1 MFNYVVARVVTLM
14 NDRKGVTTLE
24 YAVIAAVTV
33 VATGAAFAIIG
44 GDLTAVYTG
53 VENALKPAA

>member
-1 MFNYVVARVVTLM
+1 MFNYVVSRIITLM

-33 VATGAAFAIIG
+33 VATGTAFAIIG
-44 GDLTAVYTG
+44 TDLGLVYTG

>member
-1 MFNYVVARVVTLM
+1 MFNYVVARIVTLM

-44 GDLTAVYTG
+44 GDLTTVYTG

>member
-1 MFNYVVARVVTLM
+1 MGKYLVAHIVHLM

-33 VATGAAFAIIG
+33 VATGTAFAAIG
-44 GDLTAVYTG
+44 VDLTTVYTA
-53 VENALKPAA
+53 VQTALTA

>member
-1 MFNYVVARVVTLM
+1 MFNYIVARIVTLM

-33 VATGAAFAIIG
+33 VATGTAFAAIG
-44 GDLTAVYTG
+44 TDLTAVYNGIKT
-53 VENALKPAA
+53 ALVPAA